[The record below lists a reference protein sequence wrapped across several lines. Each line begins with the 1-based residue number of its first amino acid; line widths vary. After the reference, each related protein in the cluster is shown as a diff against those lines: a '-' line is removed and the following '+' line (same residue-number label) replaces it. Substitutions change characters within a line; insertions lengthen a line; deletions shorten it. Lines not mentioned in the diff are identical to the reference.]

1 MKVAVIG
8 LGVEGK
14 KATKF
19 LLANG
24 WDVYATDLN
33 SDIDLEDLEIPLSKA
48 NFFTNKDTHRD
59 INNEVITISIDNLTI
74 DLGYNDK
81 DKIANSD
88 AVVLSPSMC
97 KTKLAKNIIKS
108 GKSISDILTKHKD
121 IFTIGVT
128 GTNGKTT
135 TVAMLK
141 DILEK
146 SGKKV
151 LVGGNAGGGF
161 DGYCDIIL
169 KSQKEDYDIIL
180 IEVCDMTLAFCDYC
194 FNFDLLGLTNIG
206 NDHMDV
212 HGSIDNYKRSL
223 IEFSKDKSVFLDK
236 NSQFI
241 NEFKNKSKNK
251 LENEFNSNSRSNS
264 NNNNSNNNNNNNLK
278 NEFKNFNE
286 ESNAKG
292 INELL
297 EYDEYSNDL
306 NVFGKFNKLNAGL
319 ASSIAK
325 YIGIDDH
332 TIKNTLKDFEAVEG
346 RLMIYKLNDSKIFVG
361 KTDNVNAV
369 KSILDEQYF
378 YAAFIGTP
386 RFNEEYRLDILN
398 CVAKTNPEVIVLF
411 PGLDDTVDHALYRLK
426 SIGYEGRI
434 EIVNNLDEI
443 IQLIAEYS
451 HEDAIFIGGNGQ
463 NTIIKIQERLDVLC
477 DICS

>member
-1 MKVAVIG
+1 MKATVIG

-14 KATKF
+14 KATKS

-24 WDVYATDLN
+24 WEVYATDLN
-33 SDIDLEDLEIPLSKA
+33 SDIDLEDLGIHISKA
-48 NFFTNKDTHRD
+48 NFFTNKDVPNDT
-59 INNEVITISIDNLTI
+59 ISISISIDNLTI

-81 DKIANSD
+81 DKITSCD

-97 KTKLAKNIIKS
+97 KTKLAKDVIKS
-108 GKSISDILTKHKD
+108 GKSISDILTKHNNV
-121 IFTIGVT
+121 FTLGIT

-135 TVAMLK
+135 TVTMLK
-141 DILEK
+141 EILEN

-161 DGYCDIIL
+161 DGYCDIVL

-194 FNFDLLGLTNIG
+194 FNFDLIGLTNIG

-212 HGSIDNYKRSL
+212 HGSINNYKNSI
-223 IEFSKDKSVFLDK
+223 IEFSKNKKIFLDENLPCLGDFK
-236 NSQFI
+236 NNDNSI
-241 NEFKNKSKNK
+241 NE
-251 LENEFNSNSRSNS
+251 
-264 NNNNSNNNNNNNLK
+264 
-278 NEFKNFNE
+278 
-286 ESNAKG
+286 
-292 INELL
+292 INELF
-297 EYDEYSNDL
+297 EYEEYSNDL
-306 NVFGKFNKLNAGL
+306 NVFGKFNRLNAGL

-325 YIGIDDH
+325 YIGIDDQ
-332 TIKNTLKDFEAVEG
+332 TIKNSLKNFEAVVG
-346 RLMIYKLNDSKIFVG
+346 RLKIYDLYDSKIFVG
-361 KTDNVNAV
+361 KTDNVHAV
-369 KSILDEQYF
+369 KSIFDEQYF

-434 EIVNNLDEI
+434 EIINNLDEI

-463 NTIIKIQERLDVLC
+463 DTIIKIQERLDDLC
-477 DICS
+477 NNCS